1 MYFRETRLFVLQFL
15 IFAFVLF
22 HAFPDSAPPVL
33 TCRSAVL
40 YDLTSGALLYEKN
53 SDEIIPPAS
62 MTKLMTM
69 HLAFKAV
76 KEGRLS
82 PEQKIPVSASASF
95 KASPPRSS
103 LMFIEEGQNVTL
115 LELLKGLAVSSG
127 NDAGVAVAE
136 AVAGSVPLFLELM
149 NREAKNLGLEKTF
162 FADSSGYS
170 SLNSTTA
177 KEFARFCMI
186 YIETNPE
193 ALELHSLK
201 EFTYPTASNIPPGK
215 KSSLG
220 PIRQNNNN
228 VLLGILEGVDGLK
241 TGFINESGYNIALT
255 AERGG
260 RRLLAVTM
268 GGPSENGI
276 LSRAVD
282 GTALLSYGFYYYK
295 TFYPQL
301 PPLKELRIYKG
312 RKKTVP
318 LYADVPAV
326 TVAREDAAGTA
337 WEITMGSPL
346 AAPFPAGT
354 KAGVARFLGG
364 NGKEILRCDILAR
377 EGAERGGFFRRL
389 TDSVILAFKSLFSAV
404 AGS

>member
-1 MYFRETRLFVLQFL
+1 
-15 IFAFVLF
+15 
-22 HAFPDSAPPVL
+22 VL

-76 KEGRLS
+76 REGRLS

-201 EFTYPTASNIPPGK
+201 EFTYPAASNIPPGK

-241 TGFINESGYNIALT
+241 TGFIMNQDTILRLPQK
-255 AERGG
+255 RGG
-260 RRLLAVTM
+260 RRLLACNIGRPFRKRDIKQRCRT
-268 GGPSENGI
+268 GQRSFPTGFLFITRLLTAAAHPS
-276 LSRAVD
+276 
-282 GTALLSYGFYYYK
+282 
-295 TFYPQL
+295 
-301 PPLKELRIYKG
+301 
-312 RKKTVP
+312 
-318 LYADVPAV
+318 
-326 TVAREDAAGTA
+326 
-337 WEITMGSPL
+337 
-346 AAPFPAGT
+346 
-354 KAGVARFLGG
+354 
-364 NGKEILRCDILAR
+364 
-377 EGAERGGFFRRL
+377 
-389 TDSVILAFKSLFSAV
+389 KS
-404 AGS
+404 